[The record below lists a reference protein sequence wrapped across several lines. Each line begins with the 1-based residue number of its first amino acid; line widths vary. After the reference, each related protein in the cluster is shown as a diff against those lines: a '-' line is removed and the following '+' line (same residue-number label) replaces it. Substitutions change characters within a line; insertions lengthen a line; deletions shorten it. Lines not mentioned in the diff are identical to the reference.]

1 MAAVDPGSFLVPCE
15 VWMHSTQGNFHQLEF
30 TYASNR
36 NKLVDF
42 SKRGISEIDTG
53 EFSELLGRL
62 ENENGHQGGRS
73 TGLVW

>member
-1 MAAVDPGSFLVPCE
+1 MAAVDPGCFLVPCE
-15 VWMHSTQGNFHQLEF
+15 AWMHSTQRNFHQLEF
-30 TYASNR
+30 IYASNI

-42 SKRGISEIDTG
+42 NRRGISEIDIG

-62 ENENGHQGGRS
+62 ENKNGHQGGRS